1 MQKVTSPT
9 DRGEESFDAASS
21 QLNEGLRTC
30 RSVLSNYRSLIAG
43 EGDVE
48 DAQAGFIESGEAD
61 QPSEN

>member
-1 MQKVTSPT
+1 VQKVTSPT

-43 EGDVE
+43 DGDLE
-48 DAQAGFIESGEAD
+48 QTQADFGDSREAD
-61 QPSEN
+61 QLSAN